1 MTSDFSVD
9 MNEYLPLR
17 DVVFNTLRQAILKGE
32 LKPGERLLEI
42 ALAERLGV
50 SRTPVRE
57 AMRKLEQEGLVV
69 MIPRRGAQVRIALE
83 NVAIEKACKLI
94 TEDELGRLW
103 VAAKEFE
110 KTKAEG
116 NLVRLAETDVAFHE
130 IIYQASD
137 NKRLNQVL
145 NNLREQM
152 YRYRVEYLKE
162 EQTRNLLV
170 SEHEELVKA
179 IREGDVQKAQDISF
193 HHLENQ
199 RKAIIRT
206 IRAENEAK
214 EAEKKE

>member
-1 MTSDFSVD
+1 MSWEGSGWQPR
-9 MNEYLPLR
+9 N
-17 DVVFNTLRQAILKGE
+17 LK
-32 LKPGERLLEI
+32 
-42 ALAERLGV
+42 
-50 SRTPVRE
+50 
-57 AMRKLEQEGLVV
+57 
-69 MIPRRGAQVRIALE
+69 
-83 NVAIEKACKLI
+83 KA
-94 TEDELGRLW
+94 
-103 VAAKEFE
+103 
-110 KTKAEG
+110 KAEG

-193 HHLENQ
+193 PSSG
-199 RKAIIRT
+199 KS
-206 IRAENEAK
+206 AK
-214 EAEKKE
+214 SDHPYYPRGE

>member
-1 MTSDFSVD
+1 MLFRSTK
-9 MNEYLPLR
+9 NWLP
-17 DVVFNTLRQAILKGE
+17 TLFAENLDLPMCKGAAEIL
-32 LKPGERLLEI
+32 
-42 ALAERLGV
+42 LG
-50 SRTPVRE
+50 
-57 AMRKLEQEGLVV
+57 GV
-69 MIPRRGAQVRIALE
+69 MQ
-83 NVAIEKACKLI
+83 KAVTL
-94 TEDELGRLW
+94 
-103 VAAKEFE
+103 
-110 KTKAEG
+110 
-116 NLVRLAETDVAFHE
+116 
-130 IIYQASD
+130 
-137 NKRLNQVL
+137 
-145 NNLREQM
+145 M

>member
-1 MTSDFSVD
+1 MDGS
-9 MNEYLPLR
+9 
-17 DVVFNTLRQAILKGE
+17 
-32 LKPGERLLEI
+32 
-42 ALAERLGV
+42 
-50 SRTPVRE
+50 
-57 AMRKLEQEGLVV
+57 GL
-69 MIPRRGAQVRIALE
+69 
-83 NVAIEKACKLI
+83 
-94 TEDELGRLW
+94 
-103 VAAKEFE
+103 AAKEFE

-116 NLVRLAETDVAFHE
+116 NLVRLAEADVAFHE

-199 RKAIIRT
+199 RMAIIRT
-206 IRAENEAK
+206 IRAENAARES
-214 EAEKKE
+214 EKKE

>member
-1 MTSDFSVD
+1 M
-9 MNEYLPLR
+9 
-17 DVVFNTLRQAILKGE
+17 
-32 LKPGERLLEI
+32 
-42 ALAERLGV
+42 
-50 SRTPVRE
+50 
-57 AMRKLEQEGLVV
+57 
-69 MIPRRGAQVRIALE
+69 RIALE

-94 TEDELGRLW
+94 TEEELGRLW

-116 NLVRLAETDVAFHE
+116 NLVRLAEADVAFHE

-199 RKAIIRT
+199 RMAIIRT
-206 IRAENEAK
+206 IRAENAARES
-214 EAEKKE
+214 EKKNKNRISGDIKRDATGISFLLEKDGEAVEEKRFQYLSMKMNLISGSAVKTAMIF

>member
-1 MTSDFSVD
+1 M
-9 MNEYLPLR
+9 E
-17 DVVFNTLRQAILKGE
+17 
-32 LKPGERLLEI
+32 
-42 ALAERLGV
+42 
-50 SRTPVRE
+50 
-57 AMRKLEQEGLVV
+57 
-69 MIPRRGAQVRIALE
+69 
-83 NVAIEKACKLI
+83 
-94 TEDELGRLW
+94 RLW

-116 NLVRLAETDVAFHE
+116 NLVRLAEADVAFHE

-199 RKAIIRT
+199 EWQSSVLSVRKMMPEKPRKKNKNRICGDIKRDVIGASLFLTESSKSPVSI
-206 IRAENEAK
+206 AK
-214 EAEKKE
+214 SNKQ

>member
-1 MTSDFSVD
+1 M
-9 MNEYLPLR
+9 
-17 DVVFNTLRQAILKGE
+17 
-32 LKPGERLLEI
+32 
-42 ALAERLGV
+42 
-50 SRTPVRE
+50 
-57 AMRKLEQEGLVV
+57 
-69 MIPRRGAQVRIALE
+69 
-83 NVAIEKACKLI
+83 
-94 TEDELGRLW
+94 
-103 VAAKEFE
+103 AAKEFE

-179 IREGDVQKAQDISF
+179 IREGDVQRRRIFLS
-193 HHLENQ
+193 
-199 RKAIIRT
+199 IIWR
-206 IRAENEAK
+206 INEK
-214 EAEKKE
+214 RSSVLSRGE

>member
-1 MTSDFSVD
+1 M
-9 MNEYLPLR
+9 
-17 DVVFNTLRQAILKGE
+17 
-32 LKPGERLLEI
+32 
-42 ALAERLGV
+42 
-50 SRTPVRE
+50 
-57 AMRKLEQEGLVV
+57 
-69 MIPRRGAQVRIALE
+69 
-83 NVAIEKACKLI
+83 
-94 TEDELGRLW
+94 
-103 VAAKEFE
+103 AAKEFE
-110 KTKAEG
+110 KTRAEG
-116 NLVRLAETDVAFHE
+116 NLVRLAEADVAFHE

-199 RKAIIRT
+199 RMAIIRT
-206 IRAENEAK
+206 IRAENAAK
-214 EAEKKE
+214 ESEKKE

>member
-1 MTSDFSVD
+1 MET
-9 MNEYLPLR
+9 EKKKKERALL
-17 DVVFNTLRQAILKGE
+17 II
-32 LKPGERLLEI
+32 ERLKEEYPDAGCTLDYNEAWKLLVSVRLAAQCTDARVNVVVQGLYEKYPSVA
-42 ALAERLGV
+42 ALAE
-50 SRTPVRE
+50 
-57 AMRKLEQEGLVV
+57 A
-69 MIPRRGAQVRIALE
+69 
-83 NVAIEKACKLI
+83 
-94 TEDELGRLW
+94 
-103 VAAKEFE
+103 
-110 KTKAEG
+110 
-116 NLVRLAETDVAFHE
+116 DVAFHE

-199 RKAIIRT
+199 RMAIIRT
-206 IRAENEAK
+206 IRAENAARES
-214 EAEKKE
+214 EKKE

>member
-1 MTSDFSVD
+1 MAYEEKFMLDALKEADKAPAEHEV
-9 MNEYLPLR
+9 PVGA
-17 DVVFNTLRQAILKGE
+17 VVVCEGKIIARAHNRRENKQSATAHAE
-32 LKPGERLLEI
+32 LL
-42 ALAERLGV
+42 
-50 SRTPVRE
+50 
-57 AMRKLEQEGLVV
+57 
-69 MIPRRGAQVRIALE
+69 
-83 NVAIEKACKLI
+83 AIEKACKLI

-152 YRYRVEYLKE
+152 YRYRVEYLKD

>member
-1 MTSDFSVD
+1 M
-9 MNEYLPLR
+9 
-17 DVVFNTLRQAILKGE
+17 
-32 LKPGERLLEI
+32 
-42 ALAERLGV
+42 
-50 SRTPVRE
+50 
-57 AMRKLEQEGLVV
+57 
-69 MIPRRGAQVRIALE
+69 
-83 NVAIEKACKLI
+83 C
-94 TEDELGRLW
+94 RLW
-103 VAAKEFE
+103 LAATEFE
-110 KTKAEG
+110 HTIAEG
-116 NLVRLAETDVAFHE
+116 NLVKLAEADVAFHE

-199 RKAIIRT
+199 RMAIIRT
-206 IRAENEAK
+206 IRAENAARES
-214 EAEKKE
+214 EKKE

>member
-1 MTSDFSVD
+1 MAKIRVTVW
-9 MNEYLPLR
+9 
-17 DVVFNTLRQAILKGE
+17 G
-32 LKPGERLLEI
+32 
-42 ALAERLGV
+42 
-50 SRTPVRE
+50 
-57 AMRKLEQEGLVV
+57 
-69 MIPRRGAQVRIALE
+69 E
-83 NVAIEKACKLI
+83 NVHERSNPVVQGIYPDGMHNCIAAALNTDPGI
-94 TEDELGRLW
+94 TATTTTLQEPEHGMT
-103 VAAKEFE
+103 AA
-110 KTKAEG
+110 
-116 NLVRLAETDVAFHE
+116 RLAETDVAFHE

>member
-1 MTSDFSVD
+1 M
-9 MNEYLPLR
+9 
-17 DVVFNTLRQAILKGE
+17 
-32 LKPGERLLEI
+32 
-42 ALAERLGV
+42 
-50 SRTPVRE
+50 
-57 AMRKLEQEGLVV
+57 
-69 MIPRRGAQVRIALE
+69 
-83 NVAIEKACKLI
+83 
-94 TEDELGRLW
+94 
-103 VAAKEFE
+103 AAKEFE

-116 NLVRLAETDVAFHE
+116 NLVRLAEADVAFHE

-193 HHLENQ
+193 NHLENQ
-199 RKAIIRT
+199 RMAIIRT
-206 IRAENEAK
+206 IRAENAARES
-214 EAEKKE
+214 EKKE

>member
-1 MTSDFSVD
+1 M
-9 MNEYLPLR
+9 
-17 DVVFNTLRQAILKGE
+17 
-32 LKPGERLLEI
+32 
-42 ALAERLGV
+42 
-50 SRTPVRE
+50 
-57 AMRKLEQEGLVV
+57 
-69 MIPRRGAQVRIALE
+69 RIALE

-94 TEDELGRLW
+94 TEEELGRLW

-162 EQTRNLLV
+162 EQTCGESSGDFLQSSGEPEEGHHSHHPRRER
-170 SEHEELVKA
+170 SERGQEERIK
-179 IREGDVQKAQDISF
+179 IRYMEILREMSGRHLSF
-193 HHLENQ
+193 F
-199 RKAIIRT
+199 IW
-206 IRAENEAK
+206 
-214 EAEKKE
+214 

>member
-1 MTSDFSVD
+1 M
-9 MNEYLPLR
+9 
-17 DVVFNTLRQAILKGE
+17 
-32 LKPGERLLEI
+32 
-42 ALAERLGV
+42 
-50 SRTPVRE
+50 
-57 AMRKLEQEGLVV
+57 
-69 MIPRRGAQVRIALE
+69 
-83 NVAIEKACKLI
+83 
-94 TEDELGRLW
+94 
-103 VAAKEFE
+103 AAKEFE

-116 NLVRLAETDVAFHE
+116 NLVRLAEADVAFHE

-199 RKAIIRT
+199 RMAIIRT
-206 IRAENEAK
+206 IRAENAARES
-214 EAEKKE
+214 EKKE